1 MASSRTWG
9 YSVFPSFHGQD
20 IRKTFLSHLR
30 KQFNS
35 NGITMFDDQG
45 IERSQTIAPALVRAI
60 RESRI
65 SVVVLSKNYASSSW
79 CLNELV
85 EILKCKNIV
94 MPIFYEVDPSDVRK
108 QTGDFGRAFEKSCAS
123 KTEERRRWIQ
133 ALIDVGNIAGEHSL
147 NWKNEADMIEKIA
160 KDISDKLNATPSK
173 DFDGLVGLEF
183 HIRELSSLLYLGCD
197 QVRMVGICGPAGIG
211 KTTIAR
217 ALQSLLSSNFQLSCF
232 MENVRGCLNI
242 GLDEYG
248 LKLDLQERLL
258 SKILNQKG
266 MRIHHLG
273 AIRDRLHDKKV
284 LIIVDDVNGLEEL
297 YALANQTTW
306 FGPGSRVIVTTE
318 DKEILQTHGINNVY
332 HVDFPSR
339 EEALEIFCRCAFR
352 QSSPPGGLLKL
363 AERVTEL
370 CGNLP
375 LGLRVIGSSLRGK
388 TEDEW
393 EILMRRLEISLD
405 QNIEAVLRVGYDS
418 LHENEQALFLCIAV
432 FFNYKDPHLVMAMLL
447 DSNLD
452 VKQAIQRQEPW
463 KRHILINADEIC
475 DVLQNDTGTR
485 IVSGISFDISRV
497 GELSL
502 SERAFKRMCNLQFLS
517 VFKTGYDGKG
527 RVHIPENM
535 EFPPRLRLLQWKAY
549 PRKSLSP
556 KFNLEYLVE
565 LDMEGSLLEKL
576 WEGTQPLGNLK
587 KMSLSSSWYL
597 KKLPDLSNATN
608 LEGLDLRDCKN
619 LVELPSSFSYLH
631 KLKYLDM
638 MGCRELKE
646 FPPHINLR
654 SLELVNMYGCS
665 RLRSFPD
672 ISTNISSLD
681 ISYTAVEELPESI
694 RLWSR
699 LRTLQIYKSRN
710 LKIVTH
716 VPINLTYL
724 DLSATGI
731 EKIPDDIKAVHGL
744 QSLFL
749 GGCRKLASL
758 PELPGSLTYLSAN
771 DCESLE
777 SVSCPFITPYVELIF
792 TNCFKLNQE
801 ARRGIIQQSFSHGWA
816 SLPGREL
823 PTDIDHRST
832 GNSITICMEGKT
844 PFSAFFGFKVF
855 LVISPNNDTEETC
868 NSTLFCRRIGKTGC
882 PIDETPVYIIPK
894 PRAEHIV
901 MFHSDLHNKDKCLE
915 VGNEILF
922 EFNNISDTY
931 EIIEC
936 GVRFYTDEAGGSS
949 DRRNEYELDQVSKD
963 DNDWSYEFG
972 PVEASECSENNGHTD
987 RLICDSKEDKIEGNK
1002 HTDCWSWLILC
1013 FDVSHIVRSIGS
1025 FVWGGR

>member
-1 MASSRTWG
+1 MASARTWR
-9 YSVFPSFHGQD
+9 YNVFPSFHGGD

-45 IERSQTIAPALVRAI
+45 IERSQTIAPALIQAI

-65 SVVVLSKNYASSSW
+65 SIVVLSKNYASSSW

-85 EILKCKNIV
+85 EILKCKDVV

-108 QTGDFGRAFEKSCAS
+108 QTGDFGKAFKKSCKS
-123 KTEERRRWIQ
+123 KTKEERQRWIQ

-147 NWKNEADMIEKIA
+147 KWENEADMIEKIA
-160 KDISDKLNATPSK
+160 KDVSDKLNATPSK
-173 DFDGLVGLEF
+173 DFDAFVGLEF
-183 HIRELSSLLYLGCD
+183 HIRELSSLLYLDCE
-197 QVRMVGICGPAGIG
+197 QVRIVGICGPAGIG

-217 ALQSLLSSNFQLSCF
+217 ALQSLLSSNFQRSCF
-232 MENVRGCLNI
+232 MENVRGSLNI

-266 MRIHHLG
+266 MRIEHLG
-273 AIRDRLHDKKV
+273 AIRDRLRDQKV
-284 LIIVDDVNGLEEL
+284 LIILDDVNDLDL
-297 YALANQTTW
+297 YALADQTTW
-306 FGPGSRVIVTTE
+306 FGPGSRIIVTTE
-318 DKEILQTHGINNVY
+318 DKELLQKHDINNVY

-339 EEALEIFCRCAFR
+339 KEALEIFCRCAFR
-352 QSSPPGGLLKL
+352 QSSAPDRILKL

-375 LGLRVIGSSLRGK
+375 LGLCVIGSSLHGK

-393 EILMRRLEISLD
+393 EILIRRLEISLD
-405 QNIEAVLRVGYDS
+405 RNIEAQLRVGYDS
-418 LHENEQALFLCIAV
+418 LHENEQALFLSIAV
-432 FFNYKDPHLVMAMLL
+432 FFNYKDRQLVMAMLL

-452 VKQAIQRQEPW
+452 VEYGLRTLANKSLIHISRNEKIVMHNLLQHVGRQAIQRQEPW
-463 KRHILINADEIC
+463 KRHILIDADEIC
-475 DVLQNDTGTR
+475 NVLENDTDAR
-485 IVSGISFDISRV
+485 IVSGISFDISRI
-497 GELSL
+497 GEVFL
-502 SERAFKRMCNLQFLS
+502 SERAFKRLCNLQFLR
-517 VFKTGYDGKG
+517 VFKTGYDEKN
-527 RVHIPENM
+527 RVSIPENM
-535 EFPPRLRLLQWKAY
+535 EFPPRLRLLQWEAY
-549 PRKSLSP
+549 PRRSLSL
-556 KFNLEYLVE
+556 KLNLEYLVE

-576 WEGTQPLGNLK
+576 WDGTQPLANLK

-608 LEGLDLRDCKN
+608 LEELDLRACQN

-631 KLKYLDM
+631 KLKYLNM
-638 MGCRELKE
+638 MGCRRLKE
-646 FPPHINLR
+646 VPPHINLK

-665 RLRSFPD
+665 RLKSFPD

-681 ISYTAVEELPESI
+681 ISYTDVEELPESMTM
-694 RLWSR
+694 WSR
-699 LRTLQIYKSRN
+699 LRTLEIYKSRN

-724 DLSATGI
+724 DLSETRI
-731 EKIPDDIKAVHGL
+731 EKIPDDIKNVHGL
-744 QSLFL
+744 QILFL

-758 PELPGSLTYLSAN
+758 PELPGSLLYLSAN
-771 DCESLE
+771 ECESLE
-777 SVSCPFITPYVELIF
+777 SVSCPFNTSYMELSF

-823 PTDIDHRST
+823 PTDLYHRST
-832 GNSITICMEGKT
+832 GHSITVRLEGKT

-855 LVISPNNDTEETC
+855 LVISPNHDAEETS
-868 NSTLFCRRIGKTGC
+868 NSPLFCPRIGKIGC
-882 PIDETPVYIIPK
+882 SDDETPVYIIPK
-894 PRAEHIV
+894 PRAEHLV
-901 MFHSDLHNKDKCLE
+901 MFHSDLHNKETCHE

-922 EFNNISDTY
+922 EFSNISDTY

-936 GVRFYTDEAGGSS
+936 GVRFYTDETGEISE
-949 DRRNEYELDQVSKD
+949 RRNEYEIDQVCED
-963 DNDWSYEFG
+963 ENDWSYEFG
-972 PVEASECSENNGHTD
+972 PVEA
-987 RLICDSKEDKIEGNK
+987 L
-1002 HTDCWSWLILC
+1002 
-1013 FDVSHIVRSIGS
+1013 
-1025 FVWGGR
+1025 